1 MPKLSIIIPC
11 YNCELTLRAAV
22 ESCYKQGFSSDEFE
36 IILVDDKSTDSTRK
50 LMNDLSERNSNVR
63 LFYHDKNLGGGS
75 TRNTAVSH
83 SLSEI
88 IFCLDSDDLL
98 PPNTLKKMFDFLLEK
113 KCDGV
118 CFKYSKKFRG
128 NNIEEI
134 IHVDTFAYRDSPVP
148 FTSLLLPGD
157 ALSPVE
163 LVFMYTKTAF
173 NKISGYPTH
182 HGFDTQGFGW
192 RFLSAGLKAFICN
205 GSTYL
210 HRVEFTKS
218 YYLREYLAGKANHNN
233 QCILMEHLDLFNL
246 EARNIITSFDTSD
259 FTRDIMCEVQA
270 LKNPLLPNYIDLL
283 GTLQYTNKS
292 DKMAFKPVSRNSLKG
307 IWLRAKYRLKVLLKL
322 K

>member
-11 YNCELTLRAAV
+11 YNCELTLREAV
-22 ESCYKQGFSSDEFE
+22 ESCYKQGFANSEFE
-36 IILVDDKSTDSTRK
+36 VILVDDKSTDSTK
-50 LMNDLSERNSNVR
+50 EVMDDLSKNNSNIK
-63 LFYHDKNLGGGS
+63 LFYHDKNLGGGC
-75 TRNTAVSH
+75 TRNTAVAQ
-83 SLSEI
+83 SLGEI

-98 PPNTLKKMFDFLLEK
+98 PPDTLKKMSDFLLEK
-113 KCDGV
+113 NCDGV
-118 CFKYSKKFRG
+118 CFNYSKKFRG
-128 NNIEEI
+128 DNPEEI
-134 IHVDTFAYRDSPVP
+134 IHIDTFEYSDSPIP
-148 FTSLLLPGD
+148 LTSLLLPGN
-157 ALSPVE
+157 ALSPVV

-173 NKISGYPTH
+173 KKIGGYPTY

-233 QCILMEHLDLFNL
+233 QCILMEHLVLFNP
-246 EARNIITSFDTSD
+246 EVRKIITSFDTSD

-270 LKNPLLPNYIDLL
+270 LKNPLLPNYKDLI

-292 DKMAFKPVSRNSLKG
+292 DKMVFKPVSRNSLKG